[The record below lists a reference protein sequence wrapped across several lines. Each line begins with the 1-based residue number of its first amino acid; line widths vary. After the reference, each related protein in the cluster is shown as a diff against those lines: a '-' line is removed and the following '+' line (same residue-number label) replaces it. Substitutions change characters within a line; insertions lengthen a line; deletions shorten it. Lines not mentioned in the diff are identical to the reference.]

1 MIPATSRRVPLQTSD
16 EINQEIRQQ
25 MHERVAR
32 FRDASPEMIT
42 RRLEELDH
50 EWDVERVLE
59 ANAASIAL
67 TGCLLTAAVDR
78 RWIFL
83 PIAVTAF
90 LFQHALQGWCPPL
103 PVIRRLGVRTMREI
117 DEERFALKTLRG
129 DLEGIGSSRPPRVE
143 SVLRAAEM

>member
-1 MIPATSRRVPLQTSD
+1 MIPATSMRVPLQTSG
-16 EINQEIRQQ
+16 EINYQIRQQ

-32 FRDASPEMIT
+32 YRNASPEAIT

-59 ANAASIAL
+59 ANAASIAF

-83 PIAVTAF
+83 PLAVTAF
-90 LFQHALQGWCPPL
+90 LFQHAIQGWCPPL

-117 DEERFALKTLRG
+117 DEERFALKALRG
-129 DLEGIGSSRPPRVE
+129 DFQHAASTRPRGPEAVLHSVE
-143 SVLRAAEM
+143 M